1 MNAKHLTNVYLI
13 SAAIPDEEADTVMQI
28 RRTAAAGSTAG
39 SATGSAAGSA
49 STSTARPP
57 LPSLDDPAE
66 TERQSGNVLED
77 LEREAAELGSA
88 NSSSQHRKRRRKE
101 DEEESWMPELRKN
114 LQTNQTLLEKLMEKC
129 SRTRRGRRASV
140 NRS

>member
-1 MNAKHLTNVYLI
+1 MNTKRLTNVYLI
-13 SAAIPDEEADTVMQI
+13 SAAIPDEESDTVMQI
-28 RRTAAAGSTAG
+28 RRTAAAGSTA
-39 SATGSAAGSA
+39 SSVVRSA

-57 LPSLDDPAE
+57 LLSLDDPAE

-77 LEREAAELGSA
+77 LEREAAELGSV
-88 NSSSQHRKRRRKE
+88 NSSSQNRKRRRKE

-114 LQTNQTLLEKLMEKC
+114 LQTNQTLLESLWKKC

-140 NRS
+140 NPS